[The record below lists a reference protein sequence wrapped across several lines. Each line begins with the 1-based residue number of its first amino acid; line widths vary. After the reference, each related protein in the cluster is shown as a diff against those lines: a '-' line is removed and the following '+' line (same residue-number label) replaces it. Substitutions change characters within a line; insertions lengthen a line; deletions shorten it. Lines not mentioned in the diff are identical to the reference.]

1 MSKKY
6 YSIKSEGMFFA
17 KCPKTDSD
25 PDVNDGRTYRE
36 WQFGEKSGKTLGWF
50 KESLKGKIT
59 GAEVKPLGEDMFFAI
74 YLDNGD
80 VFQMKLYESNFLGV
94 AQILGSIS
102 LDEEVEFKAA
112 LNERKAWTNK
122 YGKRVVPTA
131 IYVNQGEERLA
142 QRWQYNADERWF
154 DGLPKPTVE
163 EKFGRKV
170 RDNSAME
177 AAFDG
182 ELDAFIQRVDAFLG
196 IDNEGDI
203 ASTAVEVADGE
214 DLSF

>member
-1 MSKKY
+1 MKKY
-6 YSIKSEGMFFA
+6 YQIKTEGKWFA
-17 KCPKTDSD
+17 KCPKTDND
-25 PDVNDGRTYRE
+25 PQVEDGREFRE
-36 WQFGEKSGKTLGWF
+36 WEFGEKSGRTLGWF
-50 KESLKGKIT
+50 KDTLRGRIT
-59 GAEVKPLGEDMFFAI
+59 GAEVKPLGEDMFFCI

-80 VFQMKLYESNFLGV
+80 VAQFKLYEQNFLGL
-94 AQILGSIS
+94 AQVLGSIS
-102 LDEEVEFKAA
+102 LDEEVELKAA
-112 LNERKAWTNK
+112 LNEKKAWTNK

-131 IYVNQGEERLA
+131 LYINQGQDRLA
-142 QRWQYNADERWF
+142 QRWAYNSEERWF